1 MASFL
6 LNALRSEFADY
17 AIAPEA
23 ADTSE
28 GTWSRS
34 ITVRKGLWV
43 GVDIELEQRQG
54 GPVTLEVVQSSKG
67 QAIGVLVGVTA
78 AVMTALVW
86 GDPLLSALGIS
97 SVKSTVTVA
106 VSALAFCFVTVPVAL
121 LGGRVLGAGAATEC
135 AALHDRVVAL
145 IQANAGRLANV

>member
-1 MASFL
+1 MANFL

-23 ADTSE
+23 ADTAE
-28 GTWSRS
+28 GAWSRS

-43 GVDIELEQRQG
+43 GVEIELAQRQG

-67 QAIGVLVGVTA
+67 QAIGVLVGVAA
-78 AVMTALVW
+78 AVITALVW
-86 GDPLLSALGIS
+86 GDPLLLALGIS
-97 SVKSTVTVA
+97 SLKSTVTVA
-106 VSALAFCFVTVPVAL
+106 VCALAFCFVTIPVAL
-121 LGGRVLGAGAATEC
+121 LGCRVLGAGATTEC
-135 AALHDRVVAL
+135 AELRDRVVAL